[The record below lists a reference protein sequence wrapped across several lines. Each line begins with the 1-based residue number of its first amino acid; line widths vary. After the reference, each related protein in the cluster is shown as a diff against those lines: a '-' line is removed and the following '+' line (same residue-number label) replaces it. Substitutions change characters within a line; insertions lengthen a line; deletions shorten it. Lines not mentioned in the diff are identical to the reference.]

1 MDKIIKSY
9 KGFNKDMTCKGFQYE
24 EGKEYETD
32 NVNCCNSGFHEVE
45 QSGELS
51 YSGGDSKVASGKI
64 KIGTSLSIA
73 DIVQAAI
80 EYTTERSNKENDS
93 TLDYGASSATG
104 YCGASSVTGDKGV
117 SSATGDKGV
126 SSATGDYGAS
136 SATGDYGASSATG
149 YKGASLATGDYGASS
164 ATGDCGVSSATGD
177 KGTSS
182 ATGTCGVSSVTG
194 DYGASSATG
203 YKGASLA
210 TGDYGA
216 SSATGDCGVS
226 SATGDK
232 GTSSATGTCGVSS
245 VTGYKGA
252 SSSGNKDS
260 VAVAWGYKSKARGV
274 LGSYLVL
281 ADWDG
286 NKNRFNKPSEWTL
299 KGAKMVRV
307 DGDTIKEN
315 VWYTMRNGEIVEAD
329 DSKC

>member
-32 NVNCCNSGFHEVE
+32 NVNCCNSGFHACEHPLDCFRYYSPNESVFHEVE

-93 TLDYGASSATG
+93 T
-104 YCGASSVTGDKGV
+104 
-117 SSATGDKGV
+117 
-126 SSATGDYGAS
+126 
-136 SATGDYGASSATG
+136 G
-149 YKGASLATGDYGASS
+149 YKGA
-164 ATGDCGVSSATGD
+164 
-177 KGTSS
+177 SS
-182 ATGTCGVSSVTG
+182 ATGTCG
-194 DYGASSATG
+194 ASSA
-203 YKGASLA
+203 
-210 TGDYGA
+210 
-216 SSATGDCGVS
+216 
-226 SATGDK
+226 
-232 GTSSATGTCGVSS
+232 
-245 VTGYKGA
+245 TGYKGA

-299 KGAKMVRV
+299 KCAKMVRV

-329 DSKC
+329 DSEY

>member
-194 DYGASSATG
+194 
-203 YKGASLA
+203 
-210 TGDYGA
+210 
-216 SSATGDCGVS
+216 
-226 SATGDK
+226 
-232 GTSSATGTCGVSS
+232 
-245 VTGYKGA
+245 YKGA

>member
-93 TLDYGASSATG
+93 TF
-104 YCGASSVTGDKGV
+104 DK
-117 SSATGDKGV
+117 
-126 SSATGDYGAS
+126 GAS

-149 YKGASLATGDYGASS
+149 YKGASS
-164 ATGDCGVSSATGD
+164 ATGDCGVSSATGYC
-177 KGTSS
+177 GESS
-182 ATGTCGVSSVTG
+182 ATGTCCV
-194 DYGASSATG
+194 SSATG
-203 YKGASLA
+203 Y
-210 TGDYGA
+210 
-216 SSATGDCGVS
+216 C
-226 SATGDK
+226 
-232 GTSSATGTCGVSS
+232 
-245 VTGYKGA
+245 GA

>member
-93 TLDYGASSATG
+93 TLDYGASS
-104 YCGASSVTGDKGV
+104 
-117 SSATGDKGV
+117 
-126 SSATGDYGAS
+126 
-136 SATGDYGASSATG
+136 
-149 YKGASLATGDYGASS
+149 
-164 ATGDCGVSSATGD
+164 
-177 KGTSS
+177 
-182 ATGTCGVSSVTG
+182 
-194 DYGASSATG
+194 
-203 YKGASLA
+203 A

>member
-32 NVNCCNSGFHEVE
+32 NVNCCNSVFHEVE

-93 TLDYGASSATG
+93 TF
-104 YCGASSVTGDKGV
+104 DKGV
-117 SSATGDKGV
+117 SSATGYKGV
-126 SSATGDYGAS
+126 SL
-136 SATGDYGASSATG
+136 ATG
-149 YKGASLATGDYGASS
+149 YKG
-164 ATGDCGVSSATGD
+164 V
-177 KGTSS
+177 SS
-182 ATGTCGVSSVTG
+182 ATGTCGVSS
-194 DYGASSATG
+194 ATG
-203 YKGASLA
+203 Y
-210 TGDYGA
+210 
-216 SSATGDCGVS
+216 C
-226 SATGDK
+226 
-232 GTSSATGTCGVSS
+232 
-245 VTGYKGA
+245 GA